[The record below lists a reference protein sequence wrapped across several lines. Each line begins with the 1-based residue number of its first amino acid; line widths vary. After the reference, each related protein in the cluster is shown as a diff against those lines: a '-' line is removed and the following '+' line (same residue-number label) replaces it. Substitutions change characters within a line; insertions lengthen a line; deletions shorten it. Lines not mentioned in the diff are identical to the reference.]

1 MIKPIGN
8 LRGAVVVWLI
18 SYAFFLLT
26 LANNFS
32 ASHDSIHYLLNI
44 ISGQHLF
51 HQHHLLYFFYA
62 HTWMELFRLIFPS
75 VPDYYLIESFTAVW
89 GSANL
94 AVCYLFFRNRFGL
107 PAKLAAIGV
116 ALIGFSYG
124 AWFYSVNIEVYGPP
138 IFFLLSA
145 LYIITRNQTEPGDV
159 WKVAVLQSMAILFH
173 QVNVLFTPVVVYWI
187 WMNRR
192 TFKLIP
198 SLIRYSLLGIV
209 LAGGVYVFC
218 GVFYEQKN
226 TLDEFVGWIRGYTS
240 SEYSFWQSLSPKT
253 PVNAAAGFSR
263 AFIGGHF
270 IFQHP
275 YLQGALNDSF
285 RSHGLK
291 DEIFLAKGISSSMTW
306 VLSVFA
312 SFVAV
317 TLLVMSVRFATA
329 FKTLGQYYKV
339 IRPLLLSI
347 VVYSIFF
354 LFWMP
359 EILEFWIFQ
368 MILAWL
374 LLIGLLPSYRFPLK
388 ISPVKG
394 LVVLAVLLFSVNY
407 FGSMRWLQ
415 KMQSDW
421 FYVETMKLDKTLT
434 AADIVFVEDE
444 WILKDYVRYF
454 TRARVI
460 ASDEPGYKKEDA
472 ERMMQETLANNGKV
486 YAYRKSG
493 DGLYQWVLIQ

>member
-51 HQHHLLYFFYA
+51 HQHHLLYFYYA
-62 HTWMELFRLIFPS
+62 HTWMELFKLIFPS
-75 VPDYYLIESFTAVW
+75 VPEYYLIESFTAVW

-94 AVCYLFFRNRFGL
+94 AVCYLFFRNRFGVSSTM
-107 PAKLAAIGV
+107 AAIGI
-116 ALIGFSYG
+116 ALIAFSYG
-124 AWFYSVNIEVYGPP
+124 AWFYSVNIEVYAPP

-145 LYIITRNQTEPGDV
+145 LYIITRNQAESADV

-173 QVNVLFTPVVVYWI
+173 QVNVLFTPVVLYWI

-192 TFKLIP
+192 TFKLVPAI
-198 SLIRYSLLGIV
+198 IQYSLLGIV

-226 TLDEFVGWIRGYTS
+226 TVGEFIGWIRGYTS
-240 SEYSFWQSLSPKT
+240 SDYSFWQSLSAKT

-275 YLQGALNDSF
+275 YLHGAVNDSF

-291 DEIFLAKGISSSMTW
+291 DEIFLSKGISSSVTW
-306 VLSVFA
+306 LLSIFA
-312 SFVAV
+312 SLIALV
-317 TLLVMSVRFATA
+317 LLLMSIRFASA
-329 FKTLGQYYKV
+329 FKRLHQYYNV
-339 IRPLLLSI
+339 IRPLLLCI

-368 MILAWL
+368 MILVWL
-374 LLIGLLPSYRFPLK
+374 LLVGMLPAYRFPLK
-388 ISPVKG
+388 LSPKIG
-394 LVVLAVLLFSVNY
+394 LSVIAVLLFCVNY

-415 KMQSDW
+415 KKESDW
-421 FYVETMKLDKTLT
+421 YYVETMKLDRTLT
-434 AADIVFVEDE
+434 GADVVIVEDE

-454 TRARVI
+454 KRARVI
-460 ASDEPGYKKEDA
+460 VTDEPGYNKTDA
-472 ERMMQETLANNGKV
+472 EKIVNEAVANKSKV
-486 YAYRKSG
+486 YMYRKTG
-493 DGLYQWVLIQ
+493 DGAPGWVLIQ